1 MLEDLVWCRLTLHR
15 FTSPPPLL
23 LGMVQDPLLQ
33 LKNTPSNVDLVW
45 CRLTLGLIM
54 LGLKGVGFLC
64 AFVWTFYSSL
74 SAAKEFVL
82 RYAWPYI
89 PFLAKRPADKFAD
102 IVDRVMLQVSLPAVS
117 SIRL

>member
-1 MLEDLVWCRLTLHR
+1 MLEA
-15 FTSPPPLL
+15 
-23 LGMVQDPLLQ
+23 
-33 LKNTPSNVDLVW
+33 LVW

-102 IVDRVMLQVSLPAVS
+102 IVDRVMLQVSLPKVISVCLKPMLCCIKTS
-117 SIRL
+117 SRNQFVLQLMMS

>member
-1 MLEDLVWCRLTLHR
+1 MFTDVPLLNIPFSKYKNHSLTLEDV
-15 FTSPPPLL
+15 
-23 LGMVQDPLLQ
+23 
-33 LKNTPSNVDLVW
+33 VW
-45 CRLTLGLIM
+45 CRLTLGLVM

-64 AFVWTFYSSL
+64 AFIYSFYSSL

-102 IVDRVMLQVSLPAVS
+102 IVDKVMLQVSLVDVI
-117 SIRL
+117 SIQL

>member
-1 MLEDLVWCRLTLHR
+1 M
-15 FTSPPPLL
+15 SPPLL
-23 LGMVQDPLLQ
+23 LGMVKDPLFEVE
-33 LKNTPSNVDLVW
+33 NTQSNVSNLMW
-45 CRLTLGLIM
+45 CRLTLGL
-54 LGLKGVGFLC
+54 VGFLC

-102 IVDRVMLQVSLPAVS
+102 IVDRVMLQVSLAHVS
-117 SIRL
+117 STH

>member
-1 MLEDLVWCRLTLHR
+1 MFPSQNTKIHSLTLEDV
-15 FTSPPPLL
+15 
-23 LGMVQDPLLQ
+23 
-33 LKNTPSNVDLVW
+33 VW
-45 CRLTLGLIM
+45 CRLTLGLVM

-64 AFVWTFYSSL
+64 AFIYSFYSSL

-102 IVDRVMLQVSLPAVS
+102 IVDRVMLQVSLVDVI
-117 SIRL
+117 SIQL

>member
-1 MLEDLVWCRLTLHR
+1 MLEDV
-15 FTSPPPLL
+15 
-23 LGMVQDPLLQ
+23 
-33 LKNTPSNVDLVW
+33 VW

-89 PFLAKRPADKFAD
+89 PFLAKRPADNFAD
-102 IVDRVMLQVSLPAVS
+102 IVDRVMLQVSLAAVTS
-117 SIRL
+117 NHSQPMLCCINNNHNQFALQLMMS

>member
-1 MLEDLVWCRLTLHR
+1 VRGLVWCRLTLHR
-15 FTSPPPLL
+15 LMSPPLL
-23 LGMVQDPLLQ
+23 LGMVKDPLFEVE
-33 LKNTPSNVDLVW
+33 NTQSNVSNLMW

-102 IVDRVMLQVSLPAVS
+102 IVDRVMLQVSLAHVS
-117 SIRL
+117 STH